1 MKKETVFRLTKHIA
15 FIEDELK
22 DHEKF
27 VSFSWVEYNGDRSK
41 RRDIERWIENII
53 NSSIDIAKIILS
65 SEGLQIA
72 DTYKDMIMSLSL
84 ITGFDKKTV
93 ERLSSWVKLRNI
105 ITHEYLDIRWSSV
118 DVFKSEA
125 ATLYLKFLS
134 SVKDYLNR
142 KIEQ

>member
-1 MKKETVFRLTKHIA
+1 MKKETVFRLTKHVS

-27 VSFSWVEYNGDRSK
+27 VSSSWEEYYGDRSK

-72 DTYKDMIMSLSL
+72 DTYKDVIMSLSL
-84 ITGFDKKTV
+84 IAEFDKETV
-93 ERLSSWVKLRNI
+93 EILSAWVKLRSI
-105 ITHEYLDIRWSSV
+105 ITHEYLDIRWPSV

-125 ATLYLKFLS
+125 ATLYIKFLNN
-134 SVKDYLNR
+134 VKEYLNR
-142 KIEQ
+142 KIAQ